1 MRRVK
6 GLVACAAGMVFGA
19 AVAASA
25 HAQEAGGAYVNAGV
39 QRLSV
44 DTVTSNVGGLSVTVP
59 SSDHN
64 ALVLRGG
71 YDFMTYLGAEAEVVW
86 GLGSENVNVDVS
98 GVQIPTEI
106 SVDRAFGVFGK
117 AQFPIAEGIGIHG
130 RLGFVSAEGEATIQV
145 AGIQATAELS
155 DDALAYGLGFE
166 IGVADGFGVRFDWTQ
181 YDFDEGW
188 DGLALVGVARF

>member
-1 MRRVK
+1 MK
-6 GLVACAAGMVFGA
+6 KLFACAAGMFLGA
-19 AVAASA
+19 TVAAA
-25 HAQEAGGAYVNAGV
+25 AYAQEAGSPYVNAGF

-44 DTVTSNVGGLSVTVP
+44 DAITGNVDGMSFSVP

-71 YDFMTYLGAEAEVVW
+71 YDFETYLGAEAEIVW
-86 GLGSENVNVDVS
+86 GLGSESVTVS
-98 GVQIPTEI
+98 GGGATVPVEI

-130 RLGFVSAEGEATIQV
+130 RLGFVSAEAEASATV
-145 AGIQATAELS
+145 AGTRTSVEVS
-155 DDALAYGLGFE
+155 DDALAYGVGFE
-166 IGVADGFGVRFDWTQ
+166 IGVGEGLGVRFDWTQ